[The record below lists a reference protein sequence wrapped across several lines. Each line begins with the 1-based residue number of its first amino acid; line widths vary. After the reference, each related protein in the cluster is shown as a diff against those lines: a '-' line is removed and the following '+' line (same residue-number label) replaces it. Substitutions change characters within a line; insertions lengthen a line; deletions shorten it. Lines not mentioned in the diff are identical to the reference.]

1 MKTDQLGGRSD
12 QYGAAAFASIAFVG
26 SVADFNGDCVVDFSD
41 FLAFASAFGKIE
53 SDVRFDLDGNGSVDF
68 PDFLIFVSEFEG
80 E

>member
-1 MKTDQLGGRSD
+1 
-12 QYGAAAFASIAFVG
+12 IAFVG

-41 FLAFASAFGKIE
+41 FLAFASAFGKSA
-53 SDVRFDLDGNGSVDF
+53 SDAMFDLNGNDSVDF